1 MPRELQEPWRSFL
14 VDLDSLVDHEVHL
27 HCCGGFVVTMRHGLP
42 RTTADLDVLSVVPH
56 DDMRLLAVAAG
67 QGSDL
72 HKKHGV
78 YLDVVTVASYPD
90 EYETRLIPM
99 EVGPLSHLRLFALEA
114 HDLALTKLTR
124 NSDRDRAD
132 VEFLATAA
140 PLDPSLLRE
149 RYTREV
155 RPYLDRPERE
165 DLTIELWLEIIA
177 EAQPRGGGRTSR

>member
-1 MPRELQEPWRSFL
+1 MVVFL
-14 VDLDSLVDHEVHL
+14 EFDIDANWA
-27 HCCGGFVVTMRHGLP
+27 VVGAPL
-42 RTTADLDVLSVVPH
+42 
-56 DDMRLLAVAAG
+56 
-67 QGSDL
+67 
-72 HKKHGV
+72 
-78 YLDVVTVASYPD
+78 
-90 EYETRLIPM
+90 
-99 EVGPLSHLRLFALEA
+99 VGPLSHLRLFALEA